1 MRRPP
6 SGRVMSCPFCNKRD
20 FGIKYRSPSVIMMED
35 DGPAT
40 AVSGSE
46 SRKFNSQTVKSEAIR
61 PYRPPPPSPTSAA
74 YRAATM
80 RHAPYGGPPFT
91 VRSGGTATTYGGG
104 VLIMYNDR
112 GMPVSYMPASR
123 YQPQRTVRYEPYRPG
138 YSYYQRSH
146 TTHQSQRSPSNP
158 QYSSNLNWAYRN
170 DPYMYYNM

>member
-20 FGIKYRSPSVIMMED
+20 FGVKYRPPSIIIMENERS
-35 DGPAT
+35 A
-40 AVSGSE
+40 AAGSD
-46 SRKFNSQTVKSEAIR
+46 SRRFNPQTVKSETIR

-138 YSYYQRSH
+138 YSYHQPSQS
-146 TTHQSQRSPSNP
+146 THHNQRSPSNP
-158 QYSSNLNWAYRN
+158 QYSSSLTRAYRN
-170 DPYMYYNM
+170 NSYMYYNM